1 MSNMYYEKLDKS
13 EKITNNEISKNI
25 SRYLLDNE
33 DPEELINFLSIEN
46 PTEIFNLQLGENQ
59 FTSK

>member
-1 MSNMYYEKLDKS
+1 MYYEKFDKPD
-13 EKITNNEISKNI
+13 KITNNEISENI

-33 DPEELINFLSIEN
+33 DPEELINFLSSEN
-46 PTEIFNLQLGENQ
+46 PTEIFNLHLGENQ

>member
-1 MSNMYYEKLDKS
+1 MYYEKLDKP
-13 EKITNNEISKNI
+13 EKITNNEISENI

-33 DPEELINFLSIEN
+33 DPEELINFLSSEN

>member
-1 MSNMYYEKLDKS
+1 MYYEKLDKP
-13 EKITNNEISKNI
+13 EKITNNEISENI

-33 DPEELINFLSIEN
+33 DPEELINFLSSEN
-46 PTEIFNLQLGENQ
+46 PAEIFNLQLGENQ

>member
-1 MSNMYYEKLDKS
+1 MSDMYYEKFDKPDR
-13 EKITNNEISKNI
+13 ITNNEISENI

-33 DPEELINFLSIEN
+33 DPEELINFLSSEN

-59 FTSK
+59 FTSN

>member
-1 MSNMYYEKLDKS
+1 MYYEKLDKP
-13 EKITNNEISKNI
+13 EKITNNEISENI

-33 DPEELINFLSIEN
+33 DPEELINFLSSEN
-46 PTEIFNLQLGENQ
+46 PNEIFNLQLGENQ